1 MPKAKT
7 VMFLLASKAQTP
19 VYKTQET
26 DSVFLPEKEK
36 SKYLAESYKQKRNK
50 KMQKRFLAA
59 ARIKDKKLKRVN
71 RKHPRKMIIC
81 SILRKNMFLV
91 RI

>member
-36 SKYLAESYKQKRNK
+36 SKYLAESLQTKTKQENAKEVLGRG
-50 KMQKRFLAA
+50 
-59 ARIKDKKLKRVN
+59 
-71 RKHPRKMIIC
+71 
-81 SILRKNMFLV
+81 
-91 RI
+91 